1 MDTQRLPLLREHD
14 FPSSVPLVGPL
25 IRLVRRFLYW
35 LTAKWAVWFLI
46 QQQNQ
51 INQIIG
57 NWLREQESL
66 LREQES
72 LLREQESL
80 LIDLNRDLTLLARTV
95 AEIEIRQ
102 RYLAKSVEAN
112 RAADQTKRD
121 A

>member
-1 MDTQRLPLLREHD
+1 
-14 FPSSVPLVGPL
+14 
-25 IRLVRRFLYW
+25 
-35 LTAKWAVWFLI
+35 VWFLI

-57 NWLREQESL
+57 NWLREQESM
-66 LREQES
+66 
-72 LLREQESL
+72 
-80 LIDLNRDLTLLARTV
+80 LIDLDRDLALLARTV

-102 RYLAKSVEAN
+102 RYLAKSVEAH

>member
-1 MDTQRLPLLREHD
+1 
-14 FPSSVPLVGPL
+14 VGPL

-57 NWLREQESL
+57 NWLREQESI
-66 LREQES
+66 
-72 LLREQESL
+72 
-80 LIDLNRDLTLLARTV
+80 LIDLDRDLALLARTV

-102 RYLAKSVEAN
+102 RYLEKMLEKIQ
-112 RAADQTKRD
+112 AADQTQQD

>member
-14 FPSSVPLVGPL
+14 FPSSVPVVGPL

-51 INQIIG
+51 INKIIE

-66 LREQES
+66 LIE
-72 LLREQESL
+72 L
-80 LIDLNRDLTLLARTV
+80 DRDLTLLARAV

-102 RYLAKSVEAN
+102 RYMAKMLHPQEEDRESN
-112 RAADQTKRD
+112 TPG
-121 A
+121 

>member
-1 MDTQRLPLLREHD
+1 
-14 FPSSVPLVGPL
+14 VGPL

-57 NWLREQESL
+57 NW

>member
-72 LLREQESL
+72 LL
-80 LIDLNRDLTLLARTV
+80 IDLNRDLTLLARTV

-102 RYLAKSVEAN
+102 RYLAKSVEAH

>member
-57 NWLREQESL
+57 NWLREQESM
-66 LREQES
+66 
-72 LLREQESL
+72 
-80 LIDLNRDLTLLARTV
+80 LIDLDRDLALLARTV

-102 RYLAKSVEAN
+102 RYLAKSVEAH

>member
-57 NWLREQESL
+57 NWLREQESI
-66 LREQES
+66 
-72 LLREQESL
+72 
-80 LIDLNRDLTLLARTV
+80 LIDLDRDLALLARTV

-102 RYLAKSVEAN
+102 RYLEKMLEKIQ
-112 RAADQTKRD
+112 AADQTQQD

>member
-1 MDTQRLPLLREHD
+1 
-14 FPSSVPLVGPL
+14 VGPL

-57 NWLREQESL
+57 NWLREQESM
-66 LREQES
+66 
-72 LLREQESL
+72 
-80 LIDLNRDLTLLARTV
+80 LIDLDRDLALLARTV

-102 RYLAKSVEAN
+102 RYLAKSVEAH

>member
-72 LLREQESL
+72 LL
-80 LIDLNRDLTLLARTV
+80 IDLNRDLTLLARTV

>member
-1 MDTQRLPLLREHD
+1 
-14 FPSSVPLVGPL
+14 VGPL

-57 NWLREQESL
+57 NWLREQESI
-66 LREQES
+66 
-72 LLREQESL
+72 
-80 LIDLNRDLTLLARTV
+80 LIDLDRDLALLARTV

-102 RYLAKSVEAN
+102 RYLAKSVEAH

>member
-57 NWLREQESL
+57 NWLREQESI
-66 LREQES
+66 
-72 LLREQESL
+72 
-80 LIDLNRDLTLLARTV
+80 LIDLDRDLALLARTV

-102 RYLAKSVEAN
+102 RYLAKSVEAH

>member
-14 FPSSVPLVGPL
+14 FPSLVPLVGPL

-57 NWLREQESL
+57 NWLREQESM
-66 LREQES
+66 
-72 LLREQESL
+72 
-80 LIDLNRDLTLLARTV
+80 LIDLDRDLALLARTV

>member
-14 FPSSVPLVGPL
+14 FPSSVPVVGPL

-35 LTAKWAVWFLI
+35 LTAKWAVLFLI

-51 INQIIG
+51 INQIVE
-57 NWLREQESL
+57 NWLREQESI
-66 LREQES
+66 
-72 LLREQESL
+72 
-80 LIDLNRDLTLLARTV
+80 LIDLDRDLALLARTV

-102 RYLAKSVEAN
+102 RYLEKMLEKIQ
-112 RAADQTKRD
+112 AADQTQQD